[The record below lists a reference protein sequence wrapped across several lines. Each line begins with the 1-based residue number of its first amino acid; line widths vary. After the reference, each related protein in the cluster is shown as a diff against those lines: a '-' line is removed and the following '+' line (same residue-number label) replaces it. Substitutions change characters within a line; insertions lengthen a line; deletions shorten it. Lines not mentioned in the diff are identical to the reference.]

1 MKHKLLVLGLGL
13 TLLLGLSSCSQEI
26 QAEELTAGVS
36 VESFSNVT
44 EFDGPET
51 PLVTD
56 FSVRLFQ
63 QTMKDGE
70 NTLLS
75 PISVLSA
82 LAMTAN
88 GAEGETLKQMEEV
101 FGLSVQDLNS
111 YLRGWKDAVENYGA
125 TVKVANSAW
134 FRTDGI
140 LVEED
145 FLQSC
150 IKWYDAEVYQAP
162 FDKSTVKDV
171 NLWVEENTNGMI
183 ENMVSQLPSDTVLCL
198 VNALAFDA
206 QWKTIYY
213 DHQVGEDIF
222 TREDGTKQEGEFM
235 YSREDLY
242 WEDETSTGVMKY
254 YDDEVYAFVALL
266 PKEGATLAEY
276 VDSLT
281 GEKLQEIITG
291 FASAVVQTKLPKFQ
305 SETTADLN
313 QVLMDMGMADV
324 FDPDL
329 ADLSGIG
336 TTSTGMLY
344 VDQVLHKTF
353 LNVDERGTQAG
364 AATLVEAGE
373 GAAMP
378 QDIKQVDLDRPFL
391 YMIVDT
397 RKNVPL
403 FIGTLAD
410 LA

>member
-63 QTMKDGE
+63 QTMEDGE

-101 FGLSVQDLNS
+101 FGLPVQDLNS

-150 IKWYDAEVYQAP
+150 IKWYDAEGYQAP
-162 FDKSTVKDV
+162 FDQSTVKDV

-183 ENMVSQLPSDTVLCL
+183 RDMVQKFSADTVLCL

-206 QWKTIYY
+206 EWQHIYY
-213 DHQVGEDIF
+213 DFQVREDVF
-222 TREDGTKQEGEFM
+222 TKEDGTRQDAEFL
-235 YSREDLY
+235 YSDEEFY
-242 WEDETSTGVMKY
+242 WEDQCSTGVMKY

-266 PKEGATLAEY
+266 PKEGVTLAEY

-313 QVLMDMGMADV
+313 QVLQEMGMTDLFVPA
-324 FDPDL
+324 L
-329 ADLSGIG
+329 ADLSGMG
-336 TTSTGMLY
+336 TTSTGILY